1 MKRIYNK
8 VEDYLWDDG
17 FVKAVLCHSPLSS
30 FYFDKVENAHGSQIM
45 KEACEI
51 LLMENSEVQA
61 LHENECIFL
70 KKRIFKTLGL

>member
-1 MKRIYNK
+1 MKRVYRK

-30 FYFDKVENAHGSQIM
+30 FCFDEVENAHNSQIM

-51 LLMENSEVQA
+51 LLMENSEVQS
-61 LHENECIFL
+61 LHENECTSL
-70 KKRIFKTLGL
+70 KKRIFKTIGL